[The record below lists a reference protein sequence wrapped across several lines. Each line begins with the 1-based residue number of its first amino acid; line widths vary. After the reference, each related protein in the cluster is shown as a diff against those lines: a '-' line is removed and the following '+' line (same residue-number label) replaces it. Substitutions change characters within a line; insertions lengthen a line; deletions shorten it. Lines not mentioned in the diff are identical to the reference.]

1 MKYLNIVNRVN
12 SSIWCAKE
20 STVKAVVSTLA
31 TAMIA
36 GVKAEN
42 AVIPAKAQKTVS
54 TGYVGLVSIHGVI
67 GKHLSDLEIRCGGC
81 DIDDIRAQVE
91 AFEVDPNISA
101 ICLDIDSPGGVVTGV
116 PELADYIAS
125 IEKPVFAYTS
135 GQMCSAAYWIACAAD
150 FVASAPSADVGSV
163 GVYMAWIDSA
173 ERMAKDGDRWIVFQS
188 GTDKAAWIDGRMT
201 ENAAKELQAQSDK
214 VYSLFTGFVARN
226 RNINSDHLQGLSY
239 MGSDALL
246 YGMVDANVDTLEKF
260 IQEYIQ

>member
-1 MKYLNIVNRVN
+1 MKYLNIINRVN

-20 STVKAVVSTLA
+20 STVKAVASTIANAMVS
-31 TAMIA
+31 
-36 GVKAEN
+36 GVKAEGF
-42 AVIPAKAQKTVS
+42 AVPAKAANVPTAGS
-54 TGYVGLVSIHGVI
+54 VGVVQIYGII
-67 GKHLSDLEIRCGGC
+67 GKHLSELETWCGGC
-81 DIDDIRAQVE
+81 DIDNIRAQVE
-91 AFEVDPNISA
+91 ALEIDPNISA

-173 ERMAKDGDRWIVFQS
+173 ERMANDGDRWIVFQS

-201 ENAAKELQAQSDK
+201 ENAAKELQGQSDK
-214 VYSLFTGFVARN
+214 VYSLFTSFVTRN
-226 RNINSDHLQGLSY
+226 RNIASERLQGLSY
-239 MGSDALL
+239 MGSDAWL
-246 YGMVDANVDTLEKF
+246 YGMVDANVDTFEQFVK
-260 IQEYIQ
+260 EYV